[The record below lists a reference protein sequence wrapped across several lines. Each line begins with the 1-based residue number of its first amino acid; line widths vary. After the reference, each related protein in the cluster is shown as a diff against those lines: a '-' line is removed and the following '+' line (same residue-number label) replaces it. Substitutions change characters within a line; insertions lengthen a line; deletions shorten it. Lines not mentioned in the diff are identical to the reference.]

1 MKVLFIATA
10 IYGLEGGLERFNRRL
25 VRALSELG
33 LDGAVTAVDVVAL
46 SDEGA
51 DAASAPP
58 GVRMRGAGGSRVR
71 AVYHFVWNA
80 LRRQPRIVIYG
91 YVGFVP
97 LAPLLKVLVP
107 RAVHLLIVHGVE
119 VWREPTAARGWATRH
134 CLDAILSVSDFT
146 VRRMSGYFGVSPQTF
161 RVFPN
166 GLDVDAAPPG
176 AAPATAGEPLAG
188 SHRLLSVTR
197 LSPANRYKNIDKVI
211 LALPRVLEAF
221 PDTHYYIIGDGPW
234 KPDLERIAHDAGIAP
249 RVHFLGAVA
258 EPMRDAVYAAAD
270 VFVLPSTG
278 EGFGIVFLE
287 AWKFGLPCISSN
299 RDAASE
305 VIRDGVDGYC
315 IDPEPERITE
325 AVCSL
330 LADPQRRKAM
340 GEAGR
345 RRLLANYTHE
355 NFRENLRT
363 ILAEFR

>member
-25 VRALSELG
+25 VRALDELKD
-33 LDGAVTAVDVVAL
+33 DGILGAVDVIAL
-46 SDEGA
+46 A
-51 DAASAPP
+51 DAKRDGAAAPA
-58 GVRMRGAGGSRVR
+58 GVGMTGAGGSRAR
-71 AVYHFVWNA
+71 AVLRFLWLA
-80 LRRQPRIVIYG
+80 LTRQPRVVIYG

-97 LAPLLKVLVP
+97 LAPLIKVLAP
-107 RAVHLLIVHGVE
+107 RAVHLLIVHGIE
-119 VWREPTAARGWATRH
+119 VWRQPTAARRWATRH
-134 CLDAILSVSDFT
+134 CLDAILSVREFT
-146 VRRMSGYFGVSPQTF
+146 VRRMSGFFGVSPDAF

-166 GLDVDAAPPG
+166 GLDADAAPR
-176 AAPATAGEPLAG
+176 AARSDAGETSLAG

-234 KPDLERIAHDAGIAP
+234 KPDLERLARETGIAP
-249 RVHFLGAVA
+249 RVHFLGAMA
-258 EPMRDAVYAAAD
+258 EPMRDAVYSAAD

-287 AWKFGLPCISSN
+287 AWSFGLPCISSN

-315 IDPEPERITE
+315 VDPEPERITE
-325 AVCSL
+325 AICSL
-330 LADPQRRKAM
+330 LADPQRRRAM

-345 RRLLANYTHE
+345 QRLLANYTHE
-355 NFRENLRT
+355 RFRENLRT
-363 ILAEFR
+363 ILGEFR

>member
-1 MKVLFIATA
+1 MRVLFIASA

-25 VRALSELG
+25 VRALDELRNDSG
-33 LDGAVTAVDVVAL
+33 GRVDVVAL
-46 SDEGA
+46 SDARA
-51 DAASAPP
+51 DEAAAPA
-58 GVRMRGAGGSRVR
+58 GVNGYGAGGSRVR
-71 AVYHFVWNA
+71 AVLRFLWLA
-80 LRRQPRIVIYG
+80 LRHQPRVVIYG

-97 LAPLLKVLVP
+97 LAIFLKVLAP

-119 VWREPTAARGWATRH
+119 VWREPTTARRWATRH
-134 CLDAILSVSDFT
+134 CVDAILSVSDFT
-146 VRRMSGYFGVSPQTF
+146 VRQMSGFFGVQRGAF

-166 GLDVDAAPPG
+166 GLDYEPRLKENGAG
-176 AAPATAGEPLAG
+176 AASLAG
-188 SHRLLSVTR
+188 SHRLLSVSR
-197 LSPANRYKNIDKVI
+197 LTPANSYKNIDKVI

-234 KPDLERIAHDAGIAP
+234 KRELERLADETGIAP

-258 EPMRDAVYAAAD
+258 EPLRDAVYCASD

-287 AWKFGLPCISSN
+287 AWNFGLPCISSN

-315 IDPEPERITE
+315 VDPEPDRITE
-325 AVCSL
+325 AICAL
-330 LADPQRRKAM
+330 LADPERRKAM

-345 RRLLANYTHE
+345 ERLRTNYTHE
-355 NFRENLRT
+355 KFRENLRT
-363 ILAEFR
+363 VLGEFI

>member
-1 MKVLFIATA
+1 MKVLFIASA

-25 VRALSELG
+25 VRALGELRHEAG
-33 LDGAVTAVDVVAL
+33 GRVDVVAL
-46 SDEGA
+46 SDTRA
-51 DAASAPP
+51 DEVSAPA
-58 GVRMRGAGGSRVR
+58 GVRVSGAGGSRVR
-71 AVYHFVWNA
+71 AV
-80 LRRQPRIVIYG
+80 LRFLWLSLRHQPRVVIYG

-97 LAPLLKVLVP
+97 LAVFLKVLAP

-119 VWREPTAARGWATRH
+119 VWREPTTARRWATRH
-134 CLDAILSVSDFT
+134 CVDAILSVSDFT
-146 VRRMSGYFGVSPQTF
+146 VRQMSGFFGVERDAF

-166 GLDVDAAPPG
+166 GLDYDPGPKEVRPG
-176 AAPATAGEPLAG
+176 AAPLAG
-188 SHRLLSVTR
+188 SHRLLSVSR

-234 KPDLERIAHDAGIAP
+234 KPDLERLARETGIAA

-258 EPMRDAVYAAAD
+258 EPMRDAVYSAAD

-287 AWKFGLPCISSN
+287 AWNFGLPCISSN

-315 IDPEPERITE
+315 VDPEPDKITE
-325 AVCSL
+325 AICAL
-330 LADPQRRKAM
+330 LSDPARRRAM

-345 RRLLANYTHE
+345 ERLRSNYTHE
-355 NFRENLRT
+355 KFRENLRNV
-363 ILAEFR
+363 LGEFT